1 MFIPENHRVNRHLK
15 HYKGI
20 EYDKESG
27 EFFDFDSVTKEE
39 LDAIIKAGEAEVEFD
54 ENGKP
59 ITDWYKTKEGK
70 KHVPY
75 NPHTDGPRNMFAAKE
90 GEPQE
95 GCLVTE
101 GEGRKWGKYAE
112 GGEDFETAL
121 GNLDVSDDDDCDEVD
136 TGERS
141 EKTSEKKK
149 GKEKKKKPWTFFKG

>member
-1 MFIPENHRVNRHLK
+1 M
-15 HYKGI
+15 
-20 EYDKESG
+20 
-27 EFFDFDSVTKEE
+27 
-39 LDAIIKAGEAEVEFD
+39 EFD

-75 NPHTDGPRNMFAAKE
+75 NPRTDGPRNMFAAKE
-90 GEPQE
+90 GESQE

-121 GNLDVSDDDDCDEVD
+121 GNLEVNDDDDDSCDEVD
-136 TGERS
+136 TGERGDETNENKKDK
-141 EKTSEKKK
+141 EKKGKKKK
-149 GKEKKKKPWTFFKG
+149 GWTFFRG

>member
-1 MFIPENHRVNRHLK
+1 M
-15 HYKGI
+15 
-20 EYDKESG
+20 
-27 EFFDFDSVTKEE
+27 
-39 LDAIIKAGEAEVEFD
+39 EFD

-75 NPHTDGPRNMFAAKE
+75 NPRTDGPRNMFAAKE
-90 GEPQE
+90 GESQE

-121 GNLDVSDDDDCDEVD
+121 GNLEVNDDNDDDSCDEVD
-136 TGERS
+136 TGERGD
-141 EKTSEKKK
+141 KTNENKK
-149 GKEKKKKPWTFFKG
+149 GKEKKGKKKKGWTFFRG